1 MPKKT
6 NFCCLMLE
14 TTDKRRFFTY
24 QKNYDRL
31 VEFAQV
37 FGGEISVVNVR
48 KADILDLQALVPALC
63 NPEPQERSRYE
74 LVSKKVKGQT
84 VFQVAK
90 KVRDSVR
97 KDFLA
102 GKVVELNKTHKR
114 FSRYGLSLS
123 TVCNHVS
130 VVRKEL
136 AAKGIGYIDAGVSGG
151 IWGLERGYCI
161 MTGGTVADFA
171 RVEPFIK
178 TLCADKGYLHCGPH
192 GCGHFVKMAH
202 NGIEYAM
209 MEAYGEGFEILNASQ
224 YGGELDMP
232 AIAALWNRGSVVR
245 SWLLELL
252 ESALKKDPALK
263 TVEGYV
269 EDSGEG
275 RWTVEQA
282 VETGVP
288 AHAISAALF
297 KRFSSR
303 QHNAFSDRILAALR
317 REFGGH
323 AVKTGEGK

>member
-1 MPKKT
+1 MRIGFAGLGRMGMNMCRRGLRGGHEVVAWNRSFEKT
-6 NFCCLMLE
+6 KALAAEGAKPAQTLSELVASLAAPRTVWVMLPAGE
-14 TTDKRRFFTY
+14 ATDAVITELSSLLEKGDLIMDGSNGY
-24 QKNYDRL
+24 YK
-31 VEFAQV
+31 E
-37 FGGEISVVNVR
+37 
-48 KADILDLQALVPALC
+48 DIR
-63 NPEPQERSRYE
+63 RSR
-74 LVSKKVKGQT
+74 
-84 VFQVAK
+84 
-90 KVRDSVR
+90 
-97 KDFLA
+97 
-102 GKVVELNKTHKR
+102 
-114 FSRYGLSLS
+114 
-123 TVCNHVS
+123 
-130 VVRKEL
+130 EL

-209 MEAYGEGFEILNASQ
+209 MGAYGEGFEILNASQ